1 MSRFEPIHVATAH
14 SNPNVKPLAQAWGDP
29 VTATNLAES
38 AGPNVQRA
46 GLLSTAPMID
56 WDARNKADEEQR
68 MAALA
73 AKREIKAAREAGIAR
88 SEANVAIEN
97 RRYCGK
103 DDCRAPARK
112 DSEFCRWHQPK
123 NEAE

>member
-73 AKREIKAAREAGIAR
+73 AKREIKAAREETYKAATAR
-88 SEANVAIEN
+88 LQPEN
-97 RRYCGK
+97 RRNCVL
-103 DDCRAPARK
+103 DTCRAPARK
-112 DSEFCRWHQPK
+112 DSEYCRWHQPK
-123 NEAE
+123 DEAE